1 MGLIYFFPVFFL
13 RLFFCCHCISR
24 REMFL
29 FFGFGQFFKK
39 RKSAKPISAVFIWD
53 LYYPSRE
60 RCTTLIISMY
70 IYSHCADPALPP
82 LPASYPPPLLGF
94 PLSLSTLYIIS
105 YHIYMDRTGSLCT
118 DLNFGL
124 ILARGG
130 KKNRLPGGNKYL
142 NTSDCGGGGRCCRP
156 GGCGSAGRAGSAA
169 LALANGKLLPLLCQN
184 TETTTKDF
192 N

>member
-105 YHIYMDRTGSLCT
+105 YLYGQNWLSMYGFEFRFDSCT
-118 DLNFGL
+118 WGE
-124 ILARGG
+124 
-130 KKNRLPGGNKYL
+130 KNRLPGGNKYL